1 MAHQHIKV
9 RSTVSVERNAP
20 RPLIT
25 APADAGLR
33 EVSTVVSDNNI
44 RRVVVGARGAPV
56 GVVADTDLF
65 EVVQEFGW
73 DPEE

>member
-1 MAHQHIKV
+1 MAHQHIK
-9 RSTVSVERNAP
+9 STASVSVDQITV

-25 APADAGLR
+25 APAEAGLR
-33 EVSTVVSDNNI
+33 EVSMVMSGNNI
-44 RRVVVGARGAPV
+44 RRVVVEARGVLV
-56 GVVADTDLF
+56 GVVANTDLF